1 MTYTDITV
9 EHPLSG
15 VTVVAI
21 NRPEVR
27 NAYRSKTCLEL
38 HSAIEAY
45 VADDSQHVLV
55 LTGTNQSFCS
65 GGDLSSQ
72 AEIEAA
78 HSRQF
83 GHGTVMREGM
93 HRVVRALYNCDKPT
107 IAMVDGPAVSG
118 GLALALC
125 CDFRIGS
132 ERARMGDVS
141 GSVGLLP
148 DEGGAL
154 LFPRAMGADRA
165 LRMSLLH
172 EIYDASTARELGL
185 LTDLVS
191 DQPLVDFTY
200 TFAENLAAKAPL
212 AARMAKR
219 LMRHAQHGTLDESL
233 FHAEMAV
240 DIVNESSDVNEGV
253 EAFLAKRPPRFTGA

>member
-1 MTYTDITV
+1 MTYTDIAV
-9 EHPLSG
+9 EHPRSG

-27 NAYRSKTCLEL
+27 NAYRSRTCLDL
-38 HSAIEAY
+38 YAAIEAY
-45 VADDSQHVLV
+45 VSDDTQRVLV

-93 HRVVRALYNCDKPT
+93 HRVVRALYTCDKPT
-107 IAMVDGPAVSG
+107 IAMIDGPAVSG

-125 CDFRIGS
+125 CDFRIGI

-141 GSVGLLP
+141 GRVGLLP
-148 DEGGAL
+148 DEGGAW

-172 EIYDASTARELGL
+172 EIYDASAALELGL

-191 DQPLVDFTY
+191 DEALADYTYALAETLV
-200 TFAENLAAKAPL
+200 AKAPL
-212 AARMAKR
+212 AARMTKR
-219 LMRHAQHGTLDESL
+219 LMRQAQHSTMDESL
-233 FHAEMAV
+233 IHAEMAV
-240 DIVNESSDVNEGV
+240 DIVNVSADVTEGV
-253 EAFLAKRPPRFTGA
+253 EAFLTKRPPRFTGA